1 MHPAAPPSGPAG
13 PAGGLP
19 GADAPPLVVGLV
31 GSGFRARAFL
41 RLAQR
46 VPQVLGVSGVVTRH
60 QTTAAQVTEHWG
72 VPTHRSVAELVAR
85 RRPDLLVTAVPA
97 RANPDVLVAAAALG
111 LPVLSE
117 TPPAPDV
124 EGLRR
129 LWAQVGASG
138 LVQVAEQYP
147 SMPATAAR
155 LAVVRAGLIGRPT
168 SAQVSATHLHHAAAL
183 IRAFVG
189 AGYAEAE
196 VRGVA
201 STAPLA
207 DPVTRAGWVGGEAER
222 PVVTTIAT
230 LDLGD
235 GLTALYDYT
244 ENQMRNPLRSGRLV
258 VRGSRGEVVDDRV
271 VRLVDGRTVVESALV
286 RRQTGQHLDLEPP
299 GLDHVSLDGEVLYRN
314 PFPGAGLSDDEIA
327 MATMVARVGASV
339 RGTAPPAY
347 PLAEA
352 SQDALL
358 GLAVTQ
364 AVATGAPVRTHR
376 EAWAQD

>member
-1 MHPAAPPSGPAG
+1 VHPIPPP
-13 PAGGLP
+13 
-19 GADAPPLVVGLV
+19 DASAVPPLVIGLV

-46 VPQVLGVSGVVTRH
+46 VPQLFTVGGVVTRAPA
-60 QTTAAQVTEHWG
+60 TGATVAERWR
-72 VPTHRSVAELVAR
+72 VPTHRSLAELVAH
-85 RRPDLLVTAVPA
+85 RRPDLVVTAVPA
-97 RANPDVLVAAAALG
+97 RANTDVLVAAVALG

-117 TPPAPDV
+117 TPPAPDL
-124 EGLRR
+124 ESLRR
-129 LWAQVGASG
+129 LWRQVGPSG

-147 SMPATAAR
+147 SLPSMAAR
-155 LAVVRAGLIGRPT
+155 LAVVRAGLIGRPS

-196 VRGVA
+196 VRAVA
-201 STAPLA
+201 TSAPLA

-230 LDLGD
+230 LDLGE
-235 GLTALYDYT
+235 GRTGLYDYT

-271 VRLVDGRTVVESALV
+271 VRLVDGRTVVESTLV
-286 RRQTGQHLDLEPP
+286 RRQNGQHLDLEPP
-299 GLDHVSLDGEVLYRN
+299 GLDHVSLDGEVRYRN

-327 MATMVARVGASV
+327 MATVVAGVGASA
-339 RGTAPPAY
+339 RGRAEQVY

-352 SQDALL
+352 AQDALL
-358 GLAVTQ
+358 GLAVQ
-364 AVATGAPVRTHR
+364 EAVRTGAPVRTQR
-376 EAWAQD
+376 EAWAHA